1 MTDLL
6 SVEGLSV
13 RFAGAGRAVTVVDE
27 VAFAVRQGQVFGVA
41 GESGSGKSMS
51 MLALMGLLP
60 PGASVSGRALF
71 GGRDLLSLKKS
82 DLRRICGKEIGMVF
96 QDPMS
101 SLHPMLSIGQQLTDH
116 VRQHLG
122 VGAAAARS
130 RAIEL
135 LAQVR
140 IPAPSS
146 ALDAFPHQFS
156 GGMRQRIS
164 IAIALACYPKL
175 LIADE
180 PTTALDVTV
189 QAGIVRLLDRIRR
202 ESGLTIILISHN
214 LALLSSIADTI
225 AVFYAGRVVE
235 SGSASQVMLA
245 PRHPYARGL
254 LDALPHPDATREGP
268 LIPIAG
274 SAPTP
279 RARPS
284 GCAFHP
290 RCTHAIASCRIDQPL
305 LLDLGEGHSLACPVD
320 PLRTA

>member
-1 MTDLL
+1 VTNMLEVKDLT
-6 SVEGLSV
+6 V
-13 RFAGAGRAVTVVDE
+13 RFVGNGPPLTVVDR
-27 VAFAVRQGQVFGVA
+27 VSFTVRQGQVFGVA
-41 GESGSGKSMS
+41 GESGSGKSLS

-60 PGASVSGRALF
+60 AGASAEGTAVF
-71 GGRDLLSLKKS
+71 GGRDLLSLKRG

-101 SLHPMLSIGQQLTDH
+101 ALHPMLSIGQQLTDH
-116 VRQHLG
+116 VRQHLR
-122 VGAAAARS
+122 VDRAAARA
-130 RAIEL
+130 RASEL

-140 IPAPSS
+140 IPGPVA

-156 GGMRQRIS
+156 GGMRQRIA

-189 QAGIVRLLDRIRR
+189 QAGIMRLLDRIRR

-214 LALLSSIADTI
+214 LALLSSMADTI
-225 AVFYAGRVVE
+225 TVFYAGRVVE
-235 SGSASQVMLA
+235 SGSASHVMRA

-254 LDALPHPDATREGP
+254 LDALPHPDAAHLGP

-274 SAPTP
+274 AAPTP
-279 RARPS
+279 RARPT

-290 RCTHAIASCRIDQPL
+290 RCRHAVALCRIAEPPL
-305 LLDLGEGHSLACPVD
+305 LDIGDGHTLACPVD
-320 PLRTA
+320 PLRST